1 MNDLIRMNIHELNE
15 QGEEQVKTIL
25 PARYERA
32 LKYAHEDDRKRCLAA
47 GLLLIRH
54 LNIQDEGKILYGQFG
69 KPYLADGPEFNL
81 AHSGD
86 WVVLAVSDV
95 PVGIDIE
102 RIGNR
107 NVKKLARSFPEA
119 EFGWLQEGENP
130 SERFYTLW
138 TMKESVMKA
147 TGRGLNLDPRSF
159 SVMPALEG
167 ENIKIEGK
175 AFYPESFTF
184 DDYVLSVCREE

>member
-1 MNDLIRMNIHELNE
+1 MNDLVRLNIRDLTPEDE
-15 QGEEQVKTIL
+15 ARVQEIL
-25 PARYERA
+25 PERFARAGRFADEG
-32 LKYAHEDDRKRCLAA
+32 DRKRCLAA
-47 GLLLIRH
+47 GILLIRH
-54 LNIQDEGKILYGQFG
+54 LNITDESVLKTEEHG
-69 KPYLADGPEFNL
+69 KPYIEDRPYFNL
-81 AHSGD
+81 SHSGD
-86 WVVLAVSDV
+86 WAVLAVSDV

-102 RIGNR
+102 KMSGR
-107 NVKKLARSFPEA
+107 NVRLAAKIFHPD
-119 EFGWLQEGENP
+119 EFAWLQEGENP

-147 TGRGLNLDPRSF
+147 TGQGLALATKSF
-159 SVMPALEG
+159 SVVPAFEG